1 MLFREEDE
9 ELEVLPF
16 VDRLDAGRALASK
29 LKVYSNRDDVVV
41 LGLARGGVIVASA
54 IASALHAPL
63 DVFIASKIGTPWNE
77 ELAMGAV
84 TEHGVQ
90 VLDLSI
96 IKELSISEGDI
107 AESASAARSEVASRE
122 TLYRCGRQPLGLEGK
137 TVILVDDGIATGCT
151 MLAAAIAVR
160 RRKATRVIVAV
171 PAAPLHG
178 SSAIQME
185 ADDFVTVVQPEYLFA
200 VSQYYMNFE
209 QVSDATVESL
219 LQGDTRTTAQAA

>member
-29 LKVYSNRDDVVV
+29 LKAYSNRDDVVV

-54 IASALHAPL
+54 IASALHVPL

-84 TEHGVQ
+84 TERGVQ
-90 VLDLSI
+90 VLDVSI

-107 AESASAARSEVASRE
+107 AEAASAARREVESRE
-122 TLYRCGRQPLGLEGK
+122 KLYRCGRRALDLEGK
-137 TVILVDDGIATGCT
+137 KVILVDDGIATGCT

-160 RRKATRVIVAV
+160 RRKATRVVVAV

-185 ADDFVTVVQPEYLFA
+185 ADDLVTVIQPEHLFA

-219 LQGDTRTTAQAA
+219 LQSDTRTTAQAA

>member
-29 LKVYSNRDDVVV
+29 LKAYSNRDDVVV

-54 IASALHAPL
+54 IASALHVPL

-96 IKELSISEGDI
+96 IKELSISQGDI
-107 AESASAARSEVASRE
+107 AESASAARREVAYRE
-122 TLYRCGRQPLGLEGK
+122 KFYRCGRPPLGLEGK
-137 TVILVDDGIATGCT
+137 TVMLVDDGIATGCT

-160 RRKATRVIVAV
+160 RRKATHVVVAV
-171 PAAPLHG
+171 PIAPLHG

-185 ADDFVTVVQPEYLFA
+185 ADDFVTVVRPEHLFA

-209 QVSDATVESL
+209 QVNDATVQGV
-219 LQGDTRTTAQAA
+219 LQSALRETPIAA

>member
-29 LKVYSNRDDVVV
+29 LKAYSNRDDVVV

-54 IASALHAPL
+54 IASALHVPL

-107 AESASAARSEVASRE
+107 AEAASAARREVESRE
-122 TLYRCGRQPLGLEGK
+122 KLYRCGRRALDLEGK
-137 TVILVDDGIATGCT
+137 KVILVDDGIATGCT

-160 RRKATRVIVAV
+160 RRKATRVVVAV

-185 ADDFVTVVQPEYLFA
+185 ADDLVTVIQPEHLFA

-219 LQGDTRTTAQAA
+219 LQSDTRTTAQAA

>member
-29 LKVYSNRDDVVV
+29 LKAYSNRDDVVV

-54 IASALHAPL
+54 IASALHVPL

-90 VLDLSI
+90 VLDVSI

-107 AESASAARSEVASRE
+107 AEAASAARREVESRE
-122 TLYRCGRQPLGLEGK
+122 KLYRCGRRALDLEGK
-137 TVILVDDGIATGCT
+137 KVILVDDGIATGCT

-160 RRKATRVIVAV
+160 RRKATRVVVAV

-185 ADDFVTVVQPEYLFA
+185 ADDLVTVIQPEHLFA

-219 LQGDTRTTAQAA
+219 LQSDTRTTAQAA

>member
-29 LKVYSNRDDVVV
+29 LKAYSNRDDVVV

-54 IASALHAPL
+54 IASALHVPL

-84 TEHGVQ
+84 TERGVQ

-107 AESASAARSEVASRE
+107 AESASAARREVESRE
-122 TLYRCGRQPLGLEGK
+122 KLYRCGRRALDLEGK
-137 TVILVDDGIATGCT
+137 TAILVDDGIATGCT

-160 RRKATRVIVAV
+160 RRKATRVVVAV

-185 ADDFVTVVQPEYLFA
+185 ADDLVTVIQPEHLFA

-219 LQGDTRTTAQAA
+219 LQSDTRTTAQAA

>member
-29 LKVYSNRDDVVV
+29 LNAYSKRDDVVV
-41 LGLARGGVIVASA
+41 LGLARGGVIVASV
-54 IASALHAPL
+54 IASALHVRI
-63 DVFIASKIGTPWNE
+63 DVFIASKIRSPWNE

-84 TEHGVQ
+84 TEQGLQ

-96 IKELSISEGDI
+96 IKELNISEGEI
-107 AESASAARSEVASRE
+107 AEAASAARREVESRE
-122 TLYRCGRQPLGLEGK
+122 KLYRSGRPPLALEGK
-137 TVILVDDGIATGCT
+137 TVLLVDDGIATGCT
-151 MLAAAIAVR
+151 MLAAEIAIR
-160 RRKATRVIVAV
+160 RRKATSIVVAAPAV
-171 PAAPLHG
+171 PLHG

-185 ADDFVTVVQPEYLFA
+185 ADDLVTLVQPEHLFA

-209 QVSDATVESL
+209 QVNDATVQGV
-219 LQGDTRTTAQAA
+219 LQSALRERRIAA

>member
-29 LKVYSNRDDVVV
+29 LKAYSNRDDVVV

-54 IASALHAPL
+54 IASALHVPL

-84 TEHGVQ
+84 TERGVQ
-90 VLDLSI
+90 VLDVSI

-107 AESASAARSEVASRE
+107 AEGASAARREVESRE
-122 TLYRCGRQPLGLEGK
+122 KLYRCGRRALDLEGK
-137 TVILVDDGIATGCT
+137 KVILVDDGIATGCT

-160 RRKATRVIVAV
+160 RRKATRVVVAV

-185 ADDFVTVVQPEYLFA
+185 ADDLVTVIQPEHLFA

-219 LQGDTRTTAQAA
+219 LQSDTRTTAQAA

>member
-29 LKVYSNRDDVVV
+29 LKAYSNRDDVVV
-41 LGLARGGVIVASA
+41 LGLARGGVVVASA
-54 IASALHAPL
+54 IASALRVPL

-84 TEHGVQ
+84 TEQGVQ

-96 IKELSISEGDI
+96 IKELKISEDEI
-107 AESASAARSEVASRE
+107 AEATLAARSEVASRE
-122 TLYRCGRQPLGLEGK
+122 KLYRCRRPPLGLQGK
-137 TVILVDDGIATGCT
+137 RVILVDDGIATGCT

-160 RRKATRVIVAV
+160 RRKAMLVVVAV

-185 ADDFVTVVQPEYLFA
+185 ADDFVTVVRPEHLFA

-209 QVSDATVESL
+209 QVNDATVQGL
-219 LQGDTRTTAQAA
+219 LQSARRETPIAA